1 MKQESSPTQAAFDSL
16 LAWLDPDRDQA
27 GKKYEYIRSRLIK
40 IFACRG
46 RHDAEELADE
56 TINRVT
62 LKAAKIAG
70 EYVGDPALYF
80 YGVAHKVYLESVRK
94 RPAPLPPP
102 PPPQPSAEGEQEYE
116 CLERCMEKLP
126 PDSRELILEYYQNDK
141 KMKVEYRKKL
151 AERLGI
157 AQNAVRIRA
166 YRIRLALQSCVQDCL
181 GQNSPA

>member
-1 MKQESSPTQAAFDSL
+1 MKQESSLTQAAFDSL
-16 LAWLDPDRDQA
+16 LAWLDTDRDEA
-27 GKKYEYIRSRLIK
+27 GKKYEFIRRRLIK

-62 LKAAKIAG
+62 LKAAKLVQ

-94 RPAPLPPP
+94 RPAVTPPAPSAVTAEVERDYACLEKCMEQLPPN
-102 PPPQPSAEGEQEYE
+102 
-116 CLERCMEKLP
+116 
-126 PDSRELILEYYQNDK
+126 SRKLILEYYQNEK
-141 KMKVEYRKKL
+141 SLKVEYRKKL

-166 YRIRLALQSCVQDCL
+166 YRIRLALQRCVQDCL
-181 GQNSPA
+181 EQNPV

>member
-1 MKQESSPTQAAFDSL
+1 MKQESSLTQAAFDSL

-27 GKKYEYIRSRLIK
+27 GNKYEFIRRRLIK

-62 LKAAKIAG
+62 LKAAKIAR

-80 YGVAHKVYLESVRK
+80 YGVAQKVYLESVRK
-94 RPAPLPPP
+94 RPPAVPPP
-102 PPPQPSAEGEQEYE
+102 PPASSAEVEQEYE
-116 CLERCMEKLP
+116 CLERCMEQLSP
-126 PDSRELILEYYQNDK
+126 YSRELILEYYQNDK
-141 KMKVEYRKKL
+141 RLKVEHRKKL

-166 YRIRLALQSCVQDCL
+166 YRIRLVLQRCVQDCL
-181 GQNSPA
+181 GQNAPA

>member
-1 MKQESSPTQAAFDSL
+1 MKQESSLTQAAFDSL
-16 LAWLDPDRDQA
+16 LAWLDTDRDEA
-27 GKKYEYIRSRLIK
+27 GKKYEFIRRRLIK

-62 LKAAKIAG
+62 LKAAKLVQ

-80 YGVAHKVYLESVRK
+80 YGVAQKVYLESVRK
-94 RPAPLPPP
+94 RPAVTPPAP
-102 PPPQPSAEGEQEYE
+102 PAASAEVERDYE
-116 CLERCMEKLP
+116 CLEKCMEQLP
-126 PDSRELILEYYQNDK
+126 PNSRVLILEYYQNEK
-141 KMKVEYRKKL
+141 SQKVEYRKKL

-166 YRIRLALQSCVQDCL
+166 YRIRLALQRCVQDCL
-181 GQNSPA
+181 EQNPV

>member
-1 MKQESSPTQAAFDSL
+1 MNQQPAIDQIAFDSL
-16 LAWLDPDRDQA
+16 LTWLAPNREEA
-27 GKKYEYIRSRLIK
+27 GAKYEQIRRRLIK

-62 LKAAKIAG
+62 LKAAKIAQ

-80 YGVAHKVYLESVRK
+80 YGVAQKVYLESVR
-94 RPAPLPPP
+94 RRAPAVPPP
-102 PPPQPSAEGEQEYE
+102 PPAAPAEAEQEFE
-116 CLERCMEKLP
+116 CLEKCMEQLSP
-126 PDSRELILEYYQNDK
+126 ANRELILEYYQNDK
-141 KMKVEYRKKL
+141 RLKVEYRKRL

-166 YRIRLALQSCVQDCL
+166 HRIRQVLQRCVQGCL